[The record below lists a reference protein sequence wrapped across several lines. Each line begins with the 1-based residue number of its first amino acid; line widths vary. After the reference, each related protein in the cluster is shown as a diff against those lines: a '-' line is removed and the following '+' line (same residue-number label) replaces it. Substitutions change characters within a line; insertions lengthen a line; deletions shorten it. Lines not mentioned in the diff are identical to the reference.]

1 MHVHLRQGPPM
12 DHYARRIGDSFGR
25 VLVMPNLLP
34 PVVTPESVERYADAI
49 HRAAPALKTL
59 MTFKLMPGMGSS
71 EIRALKA
78 AGAIAGK
85 YYPEGVTTNA
95 EDGIRGTD
103 ELYPIVEHLEAEELV
118 LCIHGE
124 TPDAPVL
131 DRERAFL
138 PQLEE
143 MARTF
148 PRLRM
153 VFEHVST
160 ADAVDL
166 VDRLPDTVAAT
177 VTVHHMLFT
186 LEDMMAS
193 GLDPHLYCKPLV
205 KTEADRAAILRVV
218 LEGNRK
224 FFFGSDSAPHPVEAK
239 TGGLAAAGVYSAPVA
254 FPMLIEFFE
263 SREALDR
270 LEDFTSRFGA
280 EFYGIERNTDVVEW
294 VKEAWVV
301 PATVDGVVPLM
312 AGKTVAWKKK

>member
-1 MHVHLRQGPPM
+1 MA
-12 DHYARRIGDSFGR
+12 HYARRIGDSFGR
-25 VLVMPNLLP
+25 ILVMPNLLP
-34 PVVTPESVERYADAI
+34 PITTPESVTRYADAI
-49 HRAAPALKTL
+49 QHAAPGLKTL
-59 MTFKLMPGMGSS
+59 MTFKLMPGMGPS
-71 EIRALKA
+71 EIKALKG

-95 EDGIRGTD
+95 EDGIRGTR
-103 ELYPIVEHLEAEELV
+103 ELYPILEHLEAEDLV

-143 MARTF
+143 MADRF

-153 VFEHVST
+153 VFEHVSS
-160 ADAVDL
+160 AEAVDL
-166 VDRLPDTVAAT
+166 VDRLPSTVAAT
-177 VTVHHMLFT
+177 VTAHHMLFT

-205 KTEADRAAILRVV
+205 KTEADRAAIERVV
-218 LEGNRK
+218 LEGHPK

-239 TGGLAAAGVYSAPVA
+239 TGPRAAAGVYSAPVA
-254 FPMLIEFFE
+254 FAMLIEFFE

-270 LEDFTSRFGA
+270 LESFTSCFGA
-280 EFYGIERNTDVVEW
+280 EFYRIERNSGVVEW
-294 VKEAWVV
+294 RRAAWEV
-301 PATVDGVVPLM
+301 PATLDGVVPLM
-312 AGKTVAWKKK
+312 AGKTVAWQKK